1 MVNLRAL
8 LLASSLLMVQQ
19 SLPCEAQSAV
29 GQTAREPGAMP
40 ASEAAI
46 AKRRAE
52 LVAQNG
58 AGTDAAL
65 AERLLKMRVRDQT
78 ARGLM
83 RRAAGEP
90 VGEAKPLSETDREL
104 TTELKQIVAERGWPT
119 IALVGIDGSD
129 AAMLV
134 LTHTPDHEWQVSLL
148 PELERLADSGKI
160 DPAPL
165 ALAIDKQLVAA
176 GLPQRYGSQF
186 KNVNGH
192 MAMFAVE
199 DPGNLDRIRERAM
212 LPPMAEYKAL
222 LAKMYGLRVT
232 NEIVTA
238 TRASQAGPAR

>member
-8 LLASSLLMVQQ
+8 LLASSLVVIQ
-19 SLPCEAQSAV
+19 SFACQAQSAAV
-29 GQTAREPGAMP
+29 TREPGATLTWE
-40 ASEAAI
+40 SAI

-58 AGTDAAL
+58 AGTNGAL
-65 AERLLKMRVRDQT
+65 AERLLTMRVRDQT

-90 VGEAKPLSETDREL
+90 AGEAKPLLETDREL
-104 TTELKQIVAERGWPT
+104 TTELKQVVAERGWPT
-119 IALVGIDGSD
+119 VALVGIEASN

-165 ALAIDKQLVAA
+165 ALVIDKQLVAA

-199 DPGNLDRIRERAM
+199 DPGNLDRLRERAM
-212 LPPMAEYKAL
+212 LPPMAEYKSL

-238 TRASQAGPAR
+238 TRALQAGSAKQ

>member
-1 MVNLRAL
+1 
-8 LLASSLLMVQQ
+8 
-19 SLPCEAQSAV
+19 
-29 GQTAREPGAMP
+29 MP

-186 KNVNGH
+186 KK
-192 MAMFAVE
+192 
-199 DPGNLDRIRERAM
+199 RER
-212 LPPMAEYKAL
+212 PHGDVCGRRSGEP
-222 LAKMYGLRVT
+222 GP
-232 NEIVTA
+232 NS
-238 TRASQAGPAR
+238 RARDAAADGGVQGVCWRRCTGCG